1 MFAVVGLQGS
11 NSARNHYVRPYCLY
25 GAKSQAQLD
34 GCMSH
39 VTNDDINNLDT
50 QAARFGRGDTSNCLA
65 DAGPF
70 CADASKWNSLDP
82 SDY

>member
-1 MFAVVGLQGS
+1 
-11 NSARNHYVRPYCLY
+11 
-25 GAKSQAQLD
+25 
-34 GCMSH
+34 MSH